1 MQQNLIGQ
9 IVPKYFCMNN
19 ILLYTNDLELGTTLS
34 ERLLHGNNTIMFV
47 EQLHDLNNDSNLFII
62 DLDDKEIKPN
72 TIVKIIKKY
81 STIRVV
87 GIMKEIQKKLWNDYR
102 NAGCE
107 MIFLRSILIKNI
119 DTILSNYNLDNN
131 E

>member
-1 MQQNLIGQ
+1 MS
-9 IVPKYFCMNN
+9 N
-19 ILLYTNDLELGTTLS
+19 ILLYTNELELGTTLS
-34 ERLLHGNNTIMFV
+34 ERLLHGNNTIIFV
-47 EQLHDLNNDSNLFII
+47 EKLLDLNIDSNLLII

-72 TIVKIIKKY
+72 TIVKIIEKY

-107 MIFLRSILIKNI
+107 MIFLRSVLIKNI

>member
-1 MQQNLIGQ
+1 MS
-9 IVPKYFCMNN
+9 N
-19 ILLYTNDLELGTTLS
+19 ILLYTNELELGTTLS
-34 ERLLHGNNTIMFV
+34 ERLLHDNNTIIFV
-47 EQLHDLNNDSNLFII
+47 EQLLDLNIDSNLLII

-72 TIVKIIKKY
+72 TIVKIIEKY

-107 MIFLRSILIKNI
+107 MIFLRSVLIKNI

>member
-1 MQQNLIGQ
+1 MS
-9 IVPKYFCMNN
+9 N

-34 ERLLHGNNTIMFV
+34 ERLLHDNNTIIFV
-47 EQLHDLNNDSNLFII
+47 EQLLDLNIDSNLLII

-72 TIVKIIKKY
+72 TIVKIIEKY

-107 MIFLRSILIKNI
+107 MIFLRSVLIKNI

>member
-1 MQQNLIGQ
+1 MS
-9 IVPKYFCMNN
+9 N

-34 ERLLHGNNTIMFV
+34 ERLLHGNNTIIFV
-47 EQLHDLNNDSNLFII
+47 EQLLDLNIDSNLLII

-72 TIVKIIKKY
+72 TIVKIIEKY

-107 MIFLRSILIKNI
+107 MIFLRSVLIKNI

>member
-1 MQQNLIGQ
+1 MKQNLIGQ
-9 IVPKYFCMNN
+9 IVLRYYYMSD

-34 ERLLHGNNTIMFV
+34 ERLLHGSNTIMF
-47 EQLHDLNNDSNLFII
+47 LDHLNSLNNNADLLII
-62 DLDDKEIKPN
+62 DLDDKEINPKA
-72 TIVKIIKKY
+72 IVKIIENN
-81 STIRVV
+81 SSIRVV

>member
-1 MQQNLIGQ
+1 MS
-9 IVPKYFCMNN
+9 N

-47 EQLHDLNNDSNLFII
+47 EQLLDLNIDSNLLII

-72 TIVKIIKKY
+72 TIIKIIEKY

-107 MIFLRSILIKNI
+107 MIFLRSVLIKNI

>member
-1 MQQNLIGQ
+1 MS
-9 IVPKYFCMNN
+9 N
-19 ILLYTNDLELGTTLS
+19 ILLYTNELELGTTLS

-47 EQLHDLNNDSNLFII
+47 EQLLDLNIDSNLLII

-72 TIVKIIKKY
+72 TIVKIIEKY

-107 MIFLRSILIKNI
+107 MIFLRSVLIKNI

>member
-1 MQQNLIGQ
+1 MS
-9 IVPKYFCMNN
+9 N

-47 EQLHDLNNDSNLFII
+47 EQLLDLNIDSNLLII

-72 TIVKIIKKY
+72 TIVKIIEKY

-107 MIFLRSILIKNI
+107 MIFLRSVLIKNI

>member
-1 MQQNLIGQ
+1 MS
-9 IVPKYFCMNN
+9 N

-34 ERLLHGNNTIMFV
+34 ERLLHGNNTIIFV
-47 EQLHDLNNDSNLFII
+47 EQLLDLNIDSNLLII

-72 TIVKIIKKY
+72 TIIKIIEKY

-107 MIFLRSILIKNI
+107 MIFLRSVLIKNI

>member
-1 MQQNLIGQ
+1 MS
-9 IVPKYFCMNN
+9 N
-19 ILLYTNDLELGTTLS
+19 ILLYTNDLELGSTLS

-47 EQLHDLNNDSNLFII
+47 EQLLDLNIDSNLLII

-72 TIVKIIKKY
+72 TIVKIIEKY

-107 MIFLRSILIKNI
+107 MIFLRSVLIKNI

>member
-1 MQQNLIGQ
+1 MS
-9 IVPKYFCMNN
+9 N

-34 ERLLHGNNTIMFV
+34 ERLLHGNNTIIFV
-47 EQLHDLNNDSNLFII
+47 EQLIDLNIDSNLLII

-72 TIVKIIKKY
+72 TIVKIIEKY

-107 MIFLRSILIKNI
+107 MIFLRSVLIKNI

>member
-1 MQQNLIGQ
+1 MS
-9 IVPKYFCMNN
+9 N

-34 ERLLHGNNTIMFV
+34 ERLLHGNNTIIFV
-47 EQLHDLNNDSNLFII
+47 EKLLDLNIDSNLLII

-72 TIVKIIKKY
+72 TIVKIIEKY

-107 MIFLRSILIKNI
+107 MIFLRSVLIKNI

>member
-1 MQQNLIGQ
+1 MS
-9 IVPKYFCMNN
+9 N
-19 ILLYTNDLELGTTLS
+19 ILLYTNDLELGSTLS
-34 ERLLHGNNTIMFV
+34 ERLLHGNNTIIFV
-47 EQLHDLNNDSNLFII
+47 EKLLDLNIDSNLLII

-72 TIVKIIKKY
+72 TIVKIIEKY

-107 MIFLRSILIKNI
+107 MIFLRSVLIKNI

>member
-1 MQQNLIGQ
+1 MS
-9 IVPKYFCMNN
+9 N

-47 EQLHDLNNDSNLFII
+47 EQLHDLNNDSNLLII

-81 STIRVV
+81 STLKVV

-107 MIFLRSILIKNI
+107 MIFLRSVLIKNI